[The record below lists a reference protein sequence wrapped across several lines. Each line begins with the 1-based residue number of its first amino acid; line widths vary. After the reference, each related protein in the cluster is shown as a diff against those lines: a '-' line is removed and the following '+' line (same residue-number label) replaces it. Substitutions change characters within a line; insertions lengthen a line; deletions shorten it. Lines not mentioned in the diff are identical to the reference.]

1 MIYSPMAYLRLNES
15 HMNELCKN
23 NGLIFVIG
31 EVSELWHKTVV
42 NMFFFVVFY
51 SPRGLSILNIPL
63 ARGIL

>member
-31 EVSELWHKTVV
+31 EVSELWHNTVV
-42 NMFFFVVFY
+42 NMCFFVFFY

-63 ARGIL
+63 ARGML